1 MTKQLTFNGPMHYS
15 KQQSF
20 LKKLLSAAILM
31 IVLTPMAVRSQSGP
45 SGQPF
50 SGYLFTYFTG
60 NKAGEEAIHFAISKD
75 GYHYFALNQDKP
87 VIDTKQISS
96 TGGVRDPHILRGAD
110 GETFYMVATDM
121 VSANGW
127 NSNRAMV
134 LLKSDDLINWK
145 STVINIQQKYPG
157 QDSLLRVWA
166 PQTIYDS
173 RNGKYMIYWSMKY
186 GNGPDKIYYAYAN
199 NNFDDLATKPQILF
213 SAAGNKST
221 IDADIFYDQGKYHLF
236 FKTEGNGNGIKQAV
250 SENLTTGYQPL
261 EPYLQQTSKP
271 VEGSSVFRLNDGSG
285 YILMYDMYT
294 SGRYQF
300 TYSKDLNNFSV
311 VDQDISMDFHPRHGT
326 VISITDD
333 ELKRLTAHWPLA
345 KDTDVK

>member
-1 MTKQLTFNGPMHYS
+1 MQLTFNRSMPS
-15 KQQSF
+15 CNRQSVI
-20 LKKLLSAAILM
+20 KKLLCSAILM
-31 IVLTPMAVRSQSGP
+31 MALIPVGARCQSAP
-45 SGQPF
+45 TGQPF
-50 SGYLFTYFTG
+50 SAYLFAYFTG
-60 NKAGEEAIHFAISKD
+60 NGAGEEAIHFAISKD

-110 GETFYMVATDM
+110 GKTFYMVATDM
-121 VSANGW
+121 VSAHGW

-145 STVINIQQKYPG
+145 SAVVNIQQKYPG

-166 PQTIYDS
+166 PQTIYDGH
-173 RNGKYMIYWSMKY
+173 NKKYMIYWSMKY

-199 NNFDDLATKPQILF
+199 DNFDDLVTKPQILF
-213 SAAGNKST
+213 SATGNKST

-236 FKTEGNGNGIKQAV
+236 FKTEGNGNGIKQAI
-250 SENLTTGYQPL
+250 SENLTTGYQQQ
-261 EPYLQQTSKP
+261 EPYLQQTSRP

-300 TYSKDLNNFSV
+300 TQSKDLNNFRV
-311 VDQDISMDFHPRHGT
+311 VDQEISMDFHPRHGT

-333 ELKRLTAHWPLA
+333 ELKRLTAHWPSA
-345 KDTDVK
+345 RDTK